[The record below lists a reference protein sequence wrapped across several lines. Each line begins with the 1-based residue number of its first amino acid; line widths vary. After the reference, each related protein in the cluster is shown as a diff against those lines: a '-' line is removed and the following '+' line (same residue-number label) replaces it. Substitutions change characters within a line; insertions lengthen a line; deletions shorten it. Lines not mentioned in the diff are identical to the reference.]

1 MNYKYTSMY
10 VSSDSTET
18 YVNWLLSMAV
28 SVSGD
33 DTGTILKRYS
43 YVEDIIGLTDYLEEM
58 LDARDDDERIDVEDV
73 TFEDD
78 NIYHEVELWK
88 DYVNGTYVIHATYH
102 IHGWEPTK
110 TAHSIPF
117 EVFEEA
123 VEQYLRR
130 KR

>member
-1 MNYKYTSMY
+1 MKSPFNDEKPLVLSF
-10 VSSDSTET
+10 SDE
-18 YVNWLLSMAV
+18 Y
-28 SVSGD
+28 D
-33 DTGTILKRYS
+33 D
-43 YVEDIIGLTDYLEEM
+43 V
-58 LDARDDDERIDVEDV
+58 DDM
-73 TFEDD
+73 TLEDD
-78 NIYHEVELWK
+78 YSHHEVELWK

-102 IHGWEPTK
+102 IRGWEPTK